1 MIDLDK
7 TQIHHIYLDSVFIIS
22 LDLLIRFI

>member
-1 MIDLDK
+1 MSDVDK
-7 TQIHHIYLDSVFIIS
+7 TQIHHINLDSVFIIS